1 MISYD
6 EAVKLILSVTRP
18 RPCVQVA
25 LAEALGHVLASDVFA
40 VMDQPPFDRSPLD
53 GFAFRAFDTKEASLH
68 NPTELNL
75 VGHIPA
81 GTIFARPLAAK
92 EAVRIFTGAM
102 LPLSA
107 DVVIAQEKALCRN
120 DCLILDRPYSE
131 GENVARAGED
141 VLSGHLLL
149 PAGTL
154 IGPAELGLLASQG
167 ITDVP
172 VYPKP
177 RVAILTSGS
186 ELLEINEPLVPG
198 KIYNSNR
205 YLLEALV
212 SRAGAVPDYCG
223 KMPDELG
230 DLTSAIAKAVTR
242 ADFVLTTG
250 GVSVGEHDLTP
261 AAVTASGADILF
273 HRVAIKPGT
282 PALAAKQGDKLI
294 FSLSGNPAACLV
306 TFLQFV
312 LPALQLAR
320 GIMVW
325 RHQIVP
331 AILAKSSPRKK
342 GQIRFLSA
350 KTVFSNG
357 RFLSEPQALQKAGVL
372 TSFRGVNSLIV
383 LPAGQGEL
391 AAGSIVRVQ
400 LFPQIFDNLPY
411 VSDE

>member
-1 MISYD
+1 M
-6 EAVKLILSVTRP
+6 
-18 RPCVQVA
+18 
-25 LAEALGHVLASDVFA
+25 
-40 VMDQPPFDRSPLD
+40 
-53 GFAFRAFDTKEASLH
+53 
-68 NPTELNL
+68 
-75 VGHIPA
+75 
-81 GTIFARPLAAK
+81 
-92 EAVRIFTGAM
+92 RIFTGAM
-102 LPLSA
+102 LPRNA
-107 DVVIAQEKALCRN
+107 DAVIAQEKALYHN

-141 VLSGHLLL
+141 VLCGQLLL
-149 PAGTL
+149 SAGTI

-167 ITDVP
+167 IPDVQI
-172 VYPKP
+172 YPRP

-186 ELLEINEPLVPG
+186 ELLEINEPLLPG

-212 SRAGAVPDYCG
+212 TRAGAVPDYCG
-223 KMPDELG
+223 KMPDELD
-230 DLTSAIAKAVTR
+230 DLTSAIVKAAAK

-261 AAVTASGADILF
+261 AAVAGTGAEILF

-282 PALAAKQGDKLI
+282 PALAAKHGDKLI

-325 RHQIVP
+325 RQQIVP
-331 AILAKSSPRKK
+331 AILGKSSPRKK

-357 RFLSEPQALQKAGVL
+357 RFLSEPQELQKAGVL
-372 TSFRGVNSLIV
+372 TSFRGINSLIV
-383 LPAGQGEL
+383 LPSGQGEL
-391 AAGSIVRVQ
+391 AAGSTVRVQ

-411 VSDE
+411 VGEE